1 MMGTFRRSCLV
12 VLISL
17 LVALLPAAVQPQP
30 HPQRIISLIPAVTE
44 MLFAIGAGPQVV
56 GVGSFDDFPAEVR
69 ALPRVG
75 ALLDPD
81 IERIISLKPD
91 LVVVYA
97 TQSDLQKQLERA
109 KIPIFRYQHAGLAD
123 VTVTLRQLG
132 ERIGR
137 SAEAT
142 KVTQQIDRA
151 LDDIRRRTAKS
162 PRPRTLLVF
171 GREALAL
178 RGIYASGG
186 VGFLQDMLTV
196 AGGDN
201 VFAEVKRQSVQ
212 ATAELVLARRPDVI
226 LELRGGSLTDDAKK
240 RELAVWQALSAVP
253 AVKTGRIVFI
263 ADQRT
268 VVPGPRV
275 AEGTELLA
283 RALHPE
289 AFK

>member
-1 MMGTFRRSCLV
+1 MTMGTLRRG
-12 VLISL
+12 
-17 LVALLPAAVQPQP
+17 LVAVLLLFAVLQPQAVE
-30 HPQRIISLIPAVTE
+30 PQEQPRRIISLIPAVTE

-56 GVGSFDDFPAEVR
+56 GVGSYDDFPAEVR
-69 ALPRVG
+69 TLPRVG
-75 ALLDPD
+75 ALIDPD
-81 IERIISLKPD
+81 LERIIALKPD

-123 VTVTLRQLG
+123 VNATIRQLG

-137 SAEAT
+137 SSEAM
-142 KVTQQIDRA
+142 KVTQHIDRA
-151 LDDIRRRTAKS
+151 LDDIRQRTANR
-162 PRPRTLLVF
+162 PRPRTMLVF
-171 GREALAL
+171 GRESLAL

-186 VGFLQDMLTV
+186 VGFLQDMLDV

-201 VFAEVKRQSVQ
+201 VFADVKRQSVQ
-212 ATAELVLARRPDVI
+212 ATAELVLARQPDVI
-226 LELRGGSLTDDAKK
+226 LELRGTPITAEMRTK
-240 RELAVWQALSAVP
+240 ELLVWQALSAVP
-253 AVKTGRIVFI
+253 AVKSGRIVFI
-263 ADQRT
+263 ADQRA

>member
-1 MMGTFRRSCLV
+1 MMGTLRRSCLV
-12 VLISL
+12 VLMWP

-123 VTVTLRQLG
+123 VTVTIRQLG

-142 KVTQQIDRA
+142 EVTQQIDRA

-201 VFAEVKRQSVQ
+201 VFAEVKRQAVQ

-226 LELRGGSLTDDAKK
+226 LELRGVSLTDDAKK

-253 AVKTGRIVFI
+253 AIKTGRIVFI